1 MRAEHRAGGGLW
13 TLPEFRPF
21 PAQVTTLSALPASR
35 AGGGWTLLCPPS
47 STPPLPPP
55 QGAWECLE
63 GGREG
68 MPEAQSTA
76 CACFPIWNSRSR
88 LPLCS
93 KAMETQGSPLLYVC
107 AGKGEGGVQG
117 TEGTPDIGLP
127 ADRPPSFL
135 SRRFHYW
142 SSPPPAASKEGGI
155 GGCCRQSCRQQSG
168 RKGQKGRK
176 DRKDPLG
183 LSDGGSVRVRACS
196 AAGLGVAVSAHP
208 VYSPRAGQT
217 SASA

>member
-1 MRAEHRAGGGLW
+1 MEEGFLSTTWQCAVVCLPLSPGRRADPCEGAARAEHRAGGGLW

-55 QGAWECLE
+55 QGAWECRE

-93 KAMETQGSPLLYVC
+93 KAMETQGSPLIYVC
-107 AGKGEGGVQG
+107 AGKGGGRPG
-117 TEGTPDIGLP
+117 DRGHTGHRITRRPASLLP
-127 ADRPPSFL
+127 L
-135 SRRFHYW
+135 S
-142 SSPPPAASKEGGI
+142 A
-155 GGCCRQSCRQQSG
+155 
-168 RKGQKGRK
+168 
-176 DRKDPLG
+176 
-183 LSDGGSVRVRACS
+183 LSLLV
-196 AAGLGVAVSAHP
+196 
-208 VYSPRAGQT
+208 
-217 SASA
+217 